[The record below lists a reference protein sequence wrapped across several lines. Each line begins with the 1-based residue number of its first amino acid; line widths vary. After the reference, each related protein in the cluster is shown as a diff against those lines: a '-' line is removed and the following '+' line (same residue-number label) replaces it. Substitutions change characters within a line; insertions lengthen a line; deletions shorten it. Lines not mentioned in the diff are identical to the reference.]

1 MENYLNEFII
11 IAVAHFV
18 ALISPGADFVYIL
31 NSALSNKPKVAIGAS
46 AGIALSNGFYIAL
59 CLLGYATF
67 ISQNELIINMIK
79 IIGGSYLLY
88 LAFFILKSE
97 PFHLEIKKQKQSTF
111 IKELYR
117 GFALS
122 ILNPKISIFYLSL
135 FTLAISSTTPIII
148 QFLYGLWMIL
158 LVFIWDTLLIYFLN
172 HPKLK
177 KRIIDIANLQNL
189 MAVLLV
195 IMGLGLFFTL
205 L

>member
-11 IAVAHFV
+11 IAIAHFI

-46 AGIALSNGFYIAL
+46 AGIALSNGFYIVL

-67 ISQNELIINMIK
+67 ISQNEIIVNMIK

-88 LAFFILKSE
+88 LAFFILKSK
-97 PFHLEIKKQKQSTF
+97 PFHLELKLQKQSTF
-111 IKELYR
+111 TKEFYR
-117 GFALS
+117 GFILS

-135 FTLAISSTTPIII
+135 FTLAISSNTPMLI
-148 QFLYGLWMIL
+148 QFLYGLWMVL
-158 LVFIWDTLLIYFLN
+158 VVFIWDSLLIFLLN
-172 HPKLK
+172 NSRLK
-177 KRIIDIANLQNL
+177 KRVIAIVNLQNL
-189 MAVLLV
+189 MAILL
-195 IMGLGLFFTL
+195 IAMGVGLFVTL